1 MHIDLVDWNLF
12 LIATML
18 QSILFTALIQLLV
31 FFKINP
37 SLQYTSLEIITIGKE
52 NKSNNAPSGDNKTN

>member
-18 QSILFTALIQLLV
+18 QSILFTSLIQLLV
-31 FFKINP
+31 FLKINP